1 MSSTFPLQYWATLRA
16 ARRMARAHPRR
27 RVSLPL
33 HHAWPLCVTFS
44 SRFSRTYKRTFPR
57 FSVPVRAYTG
67 LVSLSRIAAS
77 LHRFSPQTRTAPTH
91 DRHKSCKR
99 KKSRVSLYVTFD
111 SARLARD
118 SRDCIHPRHL
128 DPSIPW
134 PLFSPIVTLV
144 LDAFCARMGATGG
157 WRTARTEV
165 RGSSKCGAYLWEFD
179 DRVWNVDANYDVA
192 THKGWRY
199 SGGAKTAAIWGGA
212 TEEGRVLG
220 SSLG

>member
-1 MSSTFPLQYWATLRA
+1 MRFYSWRPFHHPGRRQRPMSPLPKTSTPSPTPHTYSLKPKAYRL
-16 ARRMARAHPRR
+16 HPR
-27 RVSLPL
+27 
-33 HHAWPLCVTFS
+33 
-44 SRFSRTYKRTFPR
+44 
-57 FSVPVRAYTG
+57 
-67 LVSLSRIAAS
+67 AS
-77 LHRFSPQTRTAPTH
+77 HRFHQKPRKPRTAPTH
-91 DRHKSCKR
+91 ARHKSCKR